1 MECRE
6 SKIRALGLSKGD
18 ILSEQELDEAVHLLQ
33 IYALDR
39 GMIPIVGII
48 TRPLPDGEH
57 QILGLGHNELADG
70 IPGVHGETGAVKNM
84 GRIYGGYS
92 DLVATSSLSPCPFC
106 QCTLAR
112 HMGIKTVRILDDKNY
127 RPDKSDYEKVGI
139 RPIIK
144 SHAGI
149 ETAFAS
155 WVNNPKNQILWN
167 RDIGIASGARKTPK
181 CFSGEE
187 IRALTNRAC
196 RIAEEGILAGEAP
209 IGAVIVDD
217 LGQVIG
223 AGYPKIAT
231 DNDPSKVAAM
241 TAWRS
246 AGSRDDWSRCTLVLS
261 CGPDNIAY
269 SMFKVFN
276 FGQLVVASDKV
287 FAGRIEEVRSLGR
300 RVVVDGNLSIDETLA
315 SWLTSESMSTTK
327 EYLGADFGVS

>member
-18 ILSEQELDEAVHLLQ
+18 ILSEQELDEAVHLVQ

-39 GMIPIVGII
+39 GMIPIAGII
-48 TRPLPDGEH
+48 TRPLPDGDH

-84 GRIYGGYS
+84 GRIYGGYA

-139 RPIIK
+139 KPVIK

-149 ETAFAS
+149 EATFAS
-155 WVNNPKNQILWN
+155 WVNDPKNQVIWS
-167 RDIGIASGARKTPK
+167 RDIGIASGGKKAPK
-181 CFSGEE
+181 SFSPEE
-187 IRALTNRAC
+187 VRALTDRAC
-196 RIAEEGILAGEAP
+196 RLAKEGGFFKEAP
-209 IGAVIVDD
+209 IGALIVDD
-217 LGQVIG
+217 LGQVVG
-223 AGYPKIAT
+223 AGFPRIGI

-241 TAWRS
+241 TAWRNS
-246 AGSRDDWSRCTLVLS
+246 GSRDDWNRCTLVLS

-276 FGQLVVASDKV
+276 FGQLIVASDKI
-287 FAGRIEEVRSLGR
+287 FAGRVAEVRSLGR
-300 RVVVDGNLSIDETLA
+300 TVIVDSNGGADETLA
-315 SWLTSESMSTTK
+315 NWLATESMATTR
-327 EYLGADFGVS
+327 EYLGADFGV